1 MMTTDFLLLLIL
13 GTIKDPILWIL
24 ASIIGSNILATSFY
38 KKLLYL
44 TVSGFVLGFI
54 RLNIYKSFGESFSS
68 IQTISLVFVCILF
81 MLILGL
87 VFFNLFKLIKTMS

>member
-1 MMTTDFLLLLIL
+1 MTTDFLLLLIL

-24 ASIIGSNILATSFY
+24 ASIIGSNILATSVY

-44 TVSGFVLGFI
+44 IVSGFVLGFI
-54 RLNIYKSFGESFSS
+54 RLNIYKAFGESFSS

>member
-1 MMTTDFLLLLIL
+1 MTTDFLLLLIL

-24 ASIIGSNILATSFY
+24 ASIIGSNILTTSVY

-44 TVSGFVLGFI
+44 IVSGFVLGFI
-54 RLNIYKSFGESFSS
+54 RLNIYKAFGESFSS

>member
-1 MMTTDFLLLLIL
+1 MTTDFLLLLIL

-24 ASIIGSNILATSFY
+24 ASIIGSNILATSVY

-44 TVSGFVLGFI
+44 IVSGFVLGFI
-54 RLNIYKSFGESFSS
+54 RLNIYKAFGESFSS

-87 VFFNLFKLIKTMS
+87 VFYNLFKLIKTMS